1 MAAIV
6 ATTVKEVIGLSP
18 QMTSGTSST
27 FKRYVLLDIDATTTA
42 ASNTLDLSTVAK
54 VSGIHSNL
62 SETLAGAKLTG
73 TSNSTW
79 SGTTVTFAGCAVGG
93 AYRGLWLV
101 EQ

>member
-6 ATTVKEVIGLSP
+6 ATTVKEVTGLLP

-27 FKRYVLLDIDATTTA
+27 FKRYVLLDVSATTTA
-42 ASNTLDLSTVAK
+42 ASNTLDLSTIAK
-54 VSGIHSNL
+54 VAGIYGPVM
-62 SETLAGAKLTG
+62 ETLAGVAQFG
-73 TSNSTW
+73 TSASTW
-79 SGTTVTFAGCAVGG
+79 SGTTLTFAGSGVGG